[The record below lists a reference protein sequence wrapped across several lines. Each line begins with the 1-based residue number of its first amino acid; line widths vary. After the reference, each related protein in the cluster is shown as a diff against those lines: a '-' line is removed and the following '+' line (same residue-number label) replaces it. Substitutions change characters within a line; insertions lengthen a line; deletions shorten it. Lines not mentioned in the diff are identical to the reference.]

1 MHSPSGSF
9 KCVSCAHLQ
18 WVKSVLYVEQKI
30 PKINIVKIYFILIQ
44 YVGKMM
50 MTDENAKI
58 SLFPR
63 VRRPAVRPPLRK
75 DP

>member
-1 MHSPSGSF
+1 MRPPVVLNAYRALIF
-9 KCVSCAHLQ
+9 Q
-18 WVKSVLYVEQKI
+18 WVKSVLYVEQKT
-30 PKINIVKIYFILIQ
+30 PQINIVKIYFILIQ
-44 YVGKMM
+44 HVGKMM
-50 MTDENAKI
+50 MTDENVKI